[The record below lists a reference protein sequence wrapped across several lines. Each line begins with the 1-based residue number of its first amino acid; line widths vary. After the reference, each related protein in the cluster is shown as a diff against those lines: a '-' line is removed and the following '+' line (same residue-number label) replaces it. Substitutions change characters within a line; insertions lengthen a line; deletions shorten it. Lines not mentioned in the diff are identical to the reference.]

1 MPSLRSSLALLALA
15 AHGVSAWH
23 HPSALRVSGLASPQ
37 RPSGLRRGARTTLTA
52 TMDPTLL
59 SHVLTGLADAD
70 MVQAATDVAAA
81 TDAAAAP
88 GWFDNFVNLI
98 EAVIEACNGVLSGVS
113 GQKSYGVSIVLF
125 TLIIKALTYPLTY
138 TQLEST
144 AKMQAI
150 QPQLK
155 AIQAK
160 YKSNPEV
167 LNREMQMLYQDNQV
181 NPLAGCLPALVQLPV
196 FIGFYRAL
204 LKLANDNLLD
214 EPFLW
219 LPNLEGPVYGSQSS
233 DWLFKNWVDGAPSL
247 GWHDTLCFLSLPI
260 ILIISQSISQ
270 RLLTPPKPAE
280 ELDEA
285 AAASQQI
292 VQYLPI
298 MIGFFALNVPS
309 GLAVYWVTNNFVSTA
324 STLIVK
330 ANVAKE
336 MEAAGLGSSA
346 ATAPPPPPPP
356 SQSPASFSEMMA
368 EPAPAEVANS
378 MAAATDAEI
387 ISESEAP
394 VLREVEGFGAG
405 SDIPAPKT
413 MKKKKKKKGGKK

>member
-23 HPSALRVSGLASPQ
+23 HPSALRVSGLASPL

-70 MVQAATDVAAA
+70 MVQAATDVVTA
-81 TDAAAAP
+81 TDAAADP

-98 EAVIEACNGVLSGVS
+98 ETVIEACNGVLSGVS

-233 DWLFKNWVDGAPSL
+233 DWLFKNWVDGTPSL
-247 GWHDTLCFLSLPI
+247 GWHDTLCYVSIPL
-260 ILIISQSISQ
+260 IL
-270 RLLTPPKPAE
+270 
-280 ELDEA
+280 
-285 AAASQQI
+285 
-292 VQYLPI
+292 VC
-298 MIGFFALNVPS
+298 
-309 GLAVYWVTNNFVSTA
+309 AVERGA
-324 STLIVK
+324 Q
-330 ANVAKE
+330 A
-336 MEAAGLGSSA
+336 SSA
-346 ATAPPPPPPP
+346 REL
-356 SQSPASFSEMMA
+356 SSRR
-368 EPAPAEVANS
+368 
-378 MAAATDAEI
+378 AAR
-387 ISESEAP
+387 P
-394 VLREVEGFGAG
+394 RRR
-405 SDIPAPKT
+405 P
-413 MKKKKKKKGGKK
+413 

>member
-1 MPSLRSSLALLALA
+1 
-15 AHGVSAWH
+15 
-23 HPSALRVSGLASPQ
+23 
-37 RPSGLRRGARTTLTA
+37 
-52 TMDPTLL
+52 MDPSLL
-59 SHVLTGLADAD
+59 SHVLNGLADAD
-70 MVQAATDVAAA
+70 MVQAASDVAAA
-81 TDAAAAP
+81 TTDAAAET

-98 EAVIEACNGVLSGVS
+98 EYVIELFNGVLSGAT
-113 GQKSYGVSIVLF
+113 GGKSYGVSIVVF
-125 TLIIKALTYPLTY
+125 TLFIKALTYPLTY

-150 QPQLK
+150 QPQMK

-204 LKLANDNLLD
+204 LKLAKDNLLD

-247 GWHDTLCFLSLPI
+247 GWHDTLCFLSLPV
-260 ILIISQSISQ
+260 ILVVSQSISQ

-292 VQYLPI
+292 VQYLPL

-330 ANVAKE
+330 SNVAKQ
-336 MEAAGLGSSA
+336 MEASGLGA
-346 ATAPPPPPPP
+346 ASVAAVPPPPPPP
-356 SQSPASFSEMMA
+356 SATPASFSEMMA
-368 EPAPAEVANS
+368 ESAPAESA
-378 MAAATDAEI
+378 MDATDAEI
-387 ISESEAP
+387 ISESEGP
-394 VLREVEGFGAG
+394 TLRDVEGFGAASSG
-405 SDIPAPKT
+405 VAPAAKPS
-413 MKKKKKKKGGKK
+413 KKKKKKKGGKK

>member
-1 MPSLRSSLALLALA
+1 MIRTLGLLLALGYA
-15 AHGVSAWH
+15 EAFQNTG
-23 HPSALRVSGLASPQ
+23 
-37 RPSGLRRGARTTLTA
+37 GLRRAGVRVAAFGRPAPLRVRSATAGRTKLTA
-52 TMDPTLL
+52 VMDPTLV
-59 SHVLTGLADAD
+59 SHVLNGLADAD
-70 MVQAATDVAAA
+70 VVDAVAAA
-81 TDAAAAP
+81 DP
-88 GWFDNFVNLI
+88 SWFDNFVNLI
-98 EAVIEACNGVLSGVS
+98 EYVIESCNGVLSSVT
-113 GQKSYGVSIVLF
+113 GQKSYGISIVLF
-125 TLIIKALTYPLTY
+125 TMLIKGLTYPLTY

-247 GWHDTLCFLSLPI
+247 GWHDTLCFVSLPI

-280 ELDEA
+280 ELDDA

-324 STLIVK
+324 TTLLVK
-330 ANVAKE
+330 SNVAKE
-336 MEAAGLGSSA
+336 MEASGLSSASA

-356 SQSPASFSEMMA
+356 SASPASFSEMMA
-368 EPAPAEVANS
+368 ESSPVETVEFT
-378 MAAATDAEI
+378 AADAEI
-387 ISESEAP
+387 VSSES
-394 VLREVEGFGAG
+394 VLRDVEGFGAAG
-405 SDIPAPKT
+405 SGDANDPFSAPKP
-413 MKKKKKKKGGKK
+413 KKKKKKGGKKKRG

>member
-1 MPSLRSSLALLALA
+1 
-15 AHGVSAWH
+15 
-23 HPSALRVSGLASPQ
+23 
-37 RPSGLRRGARTTLTA
+37 
-52 TMDPTLL
+52 
-59 SHVLTGLADAD
+59 
-70 MVQAATDVAAA
+70 MVQAASDVVAA
-81 TDAAAAP
+81 TDAAADP

-98 EAVIEACNGVLSGVS
+98 ETVIEACNGVLSGVS

-125 TLIIKALTYPLTY
+125 TLIIKGLTYPMTY

-336 MEAAGLGSSA
+336 MEAAGLGS
-346 ATAPPPPPPP
+346 
-356 SQSPASFSEMMA
+356 
-368 EPAPAEVANS
+368 
-378 MAAATDAEI
+378 
-387 ISESEAP
+387 
-394 VLREVEGFGAG
+394 R
-405 SDIPAPKT
+405 
-413 MKKKKKKKGGKK
+413 